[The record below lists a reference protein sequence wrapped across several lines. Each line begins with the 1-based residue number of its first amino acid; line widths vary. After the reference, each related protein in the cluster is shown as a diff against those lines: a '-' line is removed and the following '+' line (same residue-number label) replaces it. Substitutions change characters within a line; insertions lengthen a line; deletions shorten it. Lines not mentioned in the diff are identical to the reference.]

1 MKQLKKS
8 RNNNYRISCLM
19 LLCLGI
25 FLSVSLFAQVTDRDW
40 SKFPMDEGHFD
51 QSWESLATYN
61 VPEWFRDAKLGIW
74 AIIGPQCVPMQ
85 GDWYARNMYI
95 EGYRQN
101 KYHVE
106 HYGHPSEF
114 GYKDLIEL
122 FNPVK
127 LDFDHLVGL
136 YKKAGAKY
144 AVILAIH
151 HDNFDLWDSKHHEWN
166 SVKKGPHRDLVGEF
180 RKATQKHQLRFGVT
194 THLARSN
201 SWLQTSHG
209 ADKEGLKA
217 GVPYDGA
224 DTNYASLYHYPGPE
238 GRGYPNHPPVQWE
251 LQFYHRVKDL
261 IDSYQPDLMYF
272 DGNYP
277 FPHDD
282 GEVGR
287 RLVAHYYNANAN
299 WYLGD
304 NQAAMCIKHTR
315 PETCV
320 LDIER
325 GKSKSISKYPWQT
338 DTCIG
343 GWYYQVG
350 INYKTTADIIRMLI
364 DIVSKNGNLLLNIPL
379 HPNGS
384 IDEQE
389 EAILE
394 GLGQWMSINGSGLY
408 GSRPWVVFGEGPSM
422 TKEKSANRFG
432 GITDVES
439 FEPGDLRFVTKG
451 DNELYTFLMAWPEEG
466 KITIKTLASS
476 NTDKLQIE
484 SVTMLG
490 VSEPLDF
497 RQTNN
502 GLVVYLPETTLCQHA
517 WTLCIRGEGLT
528 N

>member
-8 RNNNYRISCLM
+8 RNNNYRINSV
-19 LLCLGI
+19 LLLSLGI
-25 FLSVSLFAQVTDRDW
+25 FLRVSLFAQVTDRDW

-51 QSWESLATYN
+51 QSWESLATYD

-95 EGYRQN
+95 EGHRQN

-136 YKKAGAKY
+136 YKKAG
-144 AVILAIH
+144 
-151 HDNFDLWDSKHHEWN
+151 
-166 SVKKGPHRDLVGEF
+166 
-180 RKATQKHQLRFGVT
+180 
-194 THLARSN
+194 
-201 SWLQTSHG
+201 
-209 ADKEGLKA
+209 
-217 GVPYDGA
+217 VPYDGA
-224 DTNYASLYHYPGPE
+224 DTNYASLYHNPGPE

-251 LQFYHRVKDL
+251 LQFYNRVKDL

-287 RLVAHYYNANAN
+287 RLVAHYYNANAK
-299 WYLGD
+299 WYIAD
-304 NQAAMCIKHTR
+304 NQAAMCIKHTQ

-343 GWYYQVG
+343 GWYYRVG
-350 INYKTTADIIRMLI
+350 IKYKTIADIIRMLI

-497 RQTNN
+497 RQTNK

-517 WTLCIRGEGLT
+517 WTLCIRGKGLT